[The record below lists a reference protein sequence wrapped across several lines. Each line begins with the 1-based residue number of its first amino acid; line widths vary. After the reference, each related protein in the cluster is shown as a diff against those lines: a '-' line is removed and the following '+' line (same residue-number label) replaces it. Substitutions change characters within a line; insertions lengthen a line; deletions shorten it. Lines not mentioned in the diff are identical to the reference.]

1 MDNEANRAVQARKP
15 AQARHGIEAFAWLY
29 DEGERVDDKTE
40 PSLDAGEGIAAHHA
54 SPLSPEWLV
63 CALAVGVYQ
72 LGITL
77 LNTTVFPL
85 FTGIFLEARDL
96 GSLLTAFLSLGLYA
110 LVSSRPALC
119 KPKLWMGVSLA
130 CFLVGFF
137 AMLAGVW
144 LGNAVLLTLGVLARS
159 VGSTWYGTTLFLQIA
174 HLFMREGARRTFGA
188 LCLGWAASYALELAT
203 TSAPLSV
210 QLAIFFLVA
219 PVTMALSYRPSAELV
234 AQMAASAPAAELRVT
249 NPRSFLPVGSAL
261 FVTVVLLKASFGF
274 AMTFASVDAT
284 PQATVLACI
293 PALVVACA
301 LLATNHV
308 GLDAL
313 YKATMLCVLAGFLL
327 VNPLIGTVTN
337 APALANVVLRA
348 GGDLTR
354 MLTFMLVACLGTR
367 NPMAAVGV
375 TLFVGGANSLG
386 SFAGAQLGILAND
399 ALARDPALFSL
410 LLAVIIFAFVAYNVL
425 SPDVFRFDETVREI
439 ETVKPVQ
446 AVEATDTLGQA
457 VKCAIAKYG
466 LTPREAEALELL
478 AHGRNTAA
486 IQERMVVSRSTA
498 KTHVRNV
505 YAKLGVHSQ
514 QDLIDVVEGLKTR

>member
-1 MDNEANRAVQARKP
+1 MGAENGQAANGDDSTSRAR
-15 AQARHGIEAFAWLY
+15 
-29 DEGERVDDKTE
+29 
-40 PSLDAGEGIAAHHA
+40 
-54 SPLSPEWLV
+54 PLSAAWLV
-63 CALAVGVYQ
+63 CALAIGVYQ

-85 FTGIFLEARDL
+85 FSGIFLEARDL

-110 LVSSRPALC
+110 LVGRRPTLC
-119 KPKLWMGVSLA
+119 RPKLWMLISLICYVA
-130 CFLVGFF
+130 GFST
-137 AMLAGVW
+137 MLAGVQ
-144 LGNAVLLTLGVLARS
+144 LDNAVLLTFGVLTRS
-159 VGSTWYGTTLFLQIA
+159 VASTWYGTTLFLQIT
-174 HLFMREGARRTFGA
+174 HLSIAEGARRTFGA
-188 LCLGWAASYALELAT
+188 LCLGWAISYALELAT
-203 TSAPLSV
+203 TSAPLVV
-210 QLAIFFLVA
+210 QLGAFFVA
-219 PVTMALSYRPSAELV
+219 ALVTMALSYRPSSELV

-261 FVTVVLLKASFGF
+261 FVTVVLLKMSFGF
-274 AMTFASVDAT
+274 AMTFSSVDAT

-327 VNPLIGTVTN
+327 VNPLIDAVTN

-386 SFAGAQLGILAND
+386 SVAGAQLGILAND
-399 ALARDPALFSL
+399 ALARDPSLFAL
-410 LLAVIIFAFVAYNVL
+410 LLAAIVFAFVAYNVL

-446 AVEATDTLGQA
+446 EVAPTDVLGQA
-457 VKCAIAKYG
+457 VKRATSQFN

-514 QDLIDVVEGLKTR
+514 QDLIDVVEGLKA